1 MRKLTALLAGGIG
14 YVLGARAGR
23 QRYEQ
28 LRQAATRV
36 TSNPKVQ
43 QTAQQAKEA
52 APVIKEKVSGAATA
66 VTSKVGGSGS
76 GSQSSTG
83 TSSTGT
89 SSTGTSST
97 GTSTT
102 GTSTTSTP
110 LTSTETTAASTATT
124 PTVTPTAT
132 PSSPSGAPLSP
143 PPA

>member
-1 MRKLTALLAGGIG
+1 MRKLTALVAAGVG

-36 TSNPKVQ
+36 KSNPKVQ

-52 APVIKEKVSGAATA
+52 APVLKEKVTGAATA
-66 VTSKVGGSGS
+66 ASSKVKGSESSGS
-76 GSQSSTG
+76 DV
-83 TSSTGT
+83 
-89 SSTGTSST
+89 
-97 GTSTT
+97 STT
-102 GTSTTSTP
+102 TVTPTTVTTSAPLPTTEPTAASTSSTTSTTLP
-110 LTSTETTAASTATT
+110 S
-124 PTVTPTAT
+124 AT